1 MCDSWPPAV
10 HIQIIILPL
19 LPARAGAG
27 QLELGSGCDR
37 DNSIKV
43 ELRGPRTT
51 QHNILSLV
59 SPFTEFTVVC
69 IVDLLSLV

>member
-19 LPARAGAG
+19 LPARAG
-27 QLELGSGCDR
+27 QLELAESGCDR